1 MESEQDVDAFKKRI
15 GSMTRR
21 ETSDFMKY
29 INNVQKVSNIVT
41 GTKERKK
48 RKMKHRPENS
58 NSDSSDTSELN
69 VKELNTGE
77 GVRKKLQRKC
87 KKNINSYSYKED
99 LTDDLAYD
107 STDIKTNV
115 LITNDYNS
123 NKNAT
128 TVSPSQVSN
137 QKEKTSLKDVLNEL
151 KNKESIQQTTN
162 HKLEQQHYEKTGL
175 TRLVKDA
182 RKEVFSFEKKKNM
195 NVIHK

>member
-48 RKMKHRPENS
+48 RKMKHRPENN

-99 LTDDLAYD
+99 LTDDSVDY
-107 STDIKTNV
+107 STGDKSQEDFTDDLTDDKT
-115 LITNDYNS
+115 
-123 NKNAT
+123 
-128 TVSPSQVSN
+128 
-137 QKEKTSLKDVLNEL
+137 DVLNT
-151 KNKESIQQTTN
+151 KITN
-162 HKLEQQHYEKTGL
+162 HILEQ
-175 TRLVKDA
+175 
-182 RKEVFSFEKKKNM
+182 
-195 NVIHK
+195 